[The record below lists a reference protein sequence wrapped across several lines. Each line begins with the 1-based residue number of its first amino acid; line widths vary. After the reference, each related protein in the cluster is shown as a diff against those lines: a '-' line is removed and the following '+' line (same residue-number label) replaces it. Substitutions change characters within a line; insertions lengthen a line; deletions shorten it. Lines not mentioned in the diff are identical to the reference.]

1 MNINTPITNIVVLM
15 LTSTLVDAV
24 AAEVEVSAATVTNP
38 EYIFMYPNK
47 SSVYFGASGGLGV
60 DGGNACVIWKTDEYI
75 SSFSFSMSHDS
86 DTLKKFKPTY
96 TIDVGN
102 NLDCTNLLSESLMSA
117 YTNYNF
123 PSRTGIS
130 ISPNKNGEGDLPEF
144 IFTILDSNDYTIE
157 MSKSGVTAN
166 GRPITLGNTKIE
178 ELGGA
183 NSIRLVFYGR
193 DTFSINSLT
202 NMSIKFD

>member
-1 MNINTPITNIVVLM
+1 MNINTPVTNIILLM
-15 LTSTLVDAV
+15 LTSTLVNVNAV

-86 DTLKKFKPTY
+86 DILKKLLPTY

-102 NLDCTNLLSESLMSA
+102 NLDCTNLPSESLMSA

-130 ISPNKNGEGDLPEF
+130 ITHKQ
-144 IFTILDSNDYTIE
+144 
-157 MSKSGVTAN
+157 
-166 GRPITLGNTKIE
+166 
-178 ELGGA
+178 
-183 NSIRLVFYGR
+183 
-193 DTFSINSLT
+193 
-202 NMSIKFD
+202 